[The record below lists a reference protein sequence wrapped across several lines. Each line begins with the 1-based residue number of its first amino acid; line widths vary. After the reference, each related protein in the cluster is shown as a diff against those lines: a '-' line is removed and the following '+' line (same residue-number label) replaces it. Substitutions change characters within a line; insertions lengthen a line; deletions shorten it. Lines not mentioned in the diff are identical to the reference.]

1 MLEPTPHLVTTE
13 QLAAKL
19 RVSTQMVGK
28 YEDEG
33 IITPEPVR
41 AGKGRGKRW
50 DLDTCLAQIA
60 SNKKQASK
68 HGGKRMREGKLLGG
82 RKRKTEKDQPLAKPF
97 SDAVTVETIITRAGP
112 PENALT
118 VLDTL
123 KVRPDELEALCK
135 YAAHIGL
142 TVAHVDLMRAVQSA
156 QETAIRIEEKR
167 RTLISASEV
176 KLTFGL
182 ALAQVRSKLEEL
194 PSSVSSSAAT
204 SLQLTPDQQ
213 GSLRVIVDALV
224 RGTLQMLASEMDQ
237 NLRKLVNPEARES
250 DVERTA

>member
-28 YEDEG
+28 YEDDG

-82 RKRKTEKDQPLAKPF
+82 RKRKAEKDQPLAKPF

-112 PENALT
+112 PDRAIT
-118 VLDTL
+118 VMDLL
-123 KVRPDELEALCK
+123 KVRPEELEALCK
-135 YAAHIGL
+135 YAAHVGL
-142 TVAHVDLMRAVQSA
+142 TVAHVDLLRAVQSA
-156 QETAIRIEEKR
+156 QEAAMRIEEKR

-176 KLTFGL
+176 ESAFGVAL
-182 ALAQVRSKLEEL
+182 ALVRAKLEEL
-194 PSSVSSSAAT
+194 PSSVTGSAAT
-204 SLQLTPDQQ
+204 SLRLTPEQQ
-213 GSLRVIVDALV
+213 ASLRIIVDASV
-224 RGTLQMLASEMDQ
+224 RAVFQMLGSEMEQ
-237 NLRKLVNPEARES
+237 HLRKLMDPAARKPEGEGK
-250 DVERTA
+250 